1 MIKGINRQVIEVAD
15 TGSEYFE
22 RAMLFVSP
30 GFSETE
36 RHILEQEAKKML
48 RRMEE
53 PSKMKLRRKNWY
65 LVPRMAVSAVVG
77 AAVAVLATFCF

>member
-36 RHILEQEAKKML
+36 RHILEREAKKCCAGW
-48 RRMEE
+48 RNH
-53 PSKMKLRRKNWY
+53 PK
-65 LVPRMAVSAVVG
+65 
-77 AAVAVLATFCF
+77 